1 MTRYRKAGRMFLVGW
16 RSVVS
21 GFQRVEEKQRERKK
35 KKGGKKFRTG
45 RKAGERGQGREKWL
59 GSFACAIYL
68 SKFTTR
74 NVTLEPRV
82 ILDYRYKGFFTFQAT
97 LDSTVH
103 EVKSRNFCKGK
114 HVVVGRFDFHLF
126 KVFCKSHGI
135 IDSSSERR
143 WEWKFEKKHGIQWK
157 LDRSIIIA
165 SGSRN
170 FLPEHGQSVIGT
182 TISNN
187 ILFPAFCPVTQR

>member
-1 MTRYRKAGRMFLVGW
+1 MVGVPWYLVFNEW
-16 RSVVS
+16 KKS
-21 GFQRVEEKQRERKK
+21 RERKKK

-114 HVVVGRFDFHLF
+114 HVVVGRLDFHLF
-126 KVFCKSHGI
+126 KVFCKSRGI
-135 IDSSSERR
+135 VKRTKMRMEIR
-143 WEWKFEKKHGIQWK
+143 KKTRNPVK
-157 LDRSIIIA
+157 T
-165 SGSRN
+165 GSFDNYR
-170 FLPEHGQSVIGT
+170 VR
-182 TISNN
+182 IS
-187 ILFPAFCPVTQR
+187 

>member
-21 GFQRVEEKQRERKK
+21 GFQRVEEKQREKE

-114 HVVVGRFDFHLF
+114 HVVVGRLDFHLF

-143 WEWKFEKKHGIQWK
+143 
-157 LDRSIIIA
+157 
-165 SGSRN
+165 
-170 FLPEHGQSVIGT
+170 
-182 TISNN
+182 
-187 ILFPAFCPVTQR
+187 